1 MYALLKSIIPEL
13 NSMDVSASDLL
24 CGGVTLYL
32 HSLNPDDKE
41 LFLDELGEFI
51 KQYKNEI
58 DKEGLTKKDTIDM
71 DNLYVTNPKFSGE
84 ENFSSLLKKMSISVP
99 TKQSQSTL
107 VTESSTGNIA
117 PENTENR
124 LPPEEHTQMG
134 GIPIH
139 SAPVVVSTPDMS
151 STLEEHI
158 PMDIVEDDGTTTL
171 PTLASYSGQQEEE
184 TYTPLNSVDR
194 ENQSKTGDEG
204 KEDDDSFTP
213 IGNVDLGDDLDN
225 FDELTSASSL

>member
-41 LFLDELGEFI
+41 FFLDELGEFI

-58 DKEGLTKKDTIDM
+58 DKEGLTKKDTIGM

-84 ENFSSLLKKMSISVP
+84 EKFSSLLKKMSISIP
-99 TKQSQSTL
+99 TKQSQSAL
-107 VTESSTGNIA
+107 VTESAEGNIT
-117 PENTENR
+117 PVNTEKSS
-124 LPPEEHTQMG
+124 PPKEYAQMG
-134 GIPIH
+134 GMPIH
-139 SAPVVVSTPDMS
+139 STPVVVSAPNIS
-151 STLEEHI
+151 STLEEHVPI
-158 PMDIVEDDGTTTL
+158 DIVEDDGTTTL
-171 PTLASYSGQQEEE
+171 PTLASYSEKEEE
-184 TYTPLNSVDR
+184 ATYTPLNSVDK
-194 ENQSKTGDEG
+194 ENISKTEDE
-204 KEDDDSFTP
+204 EEEDDSFTP
-213 IGNVDLGDDLDN
+213 IGNVDLGDDLEN